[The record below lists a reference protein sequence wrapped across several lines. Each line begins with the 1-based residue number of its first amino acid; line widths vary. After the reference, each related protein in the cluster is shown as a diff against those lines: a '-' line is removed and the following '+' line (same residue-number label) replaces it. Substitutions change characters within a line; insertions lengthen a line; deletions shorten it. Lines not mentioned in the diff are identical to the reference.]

1 MERDER
7 DLLIAQYTDGYRVVS
22 EALLKITPEELDA
35 SPGAGKWTA
44 RQIIH
49 HLADSEMTAALR
61 FRLLVAE
68 DRPAIKGYDQDRFAG
83 LLHYDR
89 PHEASLELFRAARAS
104 TAELMACLSES
115 EWLREGSHTDV
126 GRFGLDTW
134 LRIYAPHAHK
144 HADQIRIARGAASK
158 AGTGA

>member
-7 DLLIAQYTDGYRVVS
+7 DLLIAQYTDGYRVVA

-35 SPGAGKWTA
+35 APGPGQWTA

-68 DRPAIKGYDQDRFAG
+68 DRPAIKGYDQDRFATQ
-83 LLHYDR
+83 LHYER
-89 PHEASLELFRAARAS
+89 PHEASLELFRAVRAS
-104 TAELMACLSES
+104 TVELMGCLSES
-115 EWLREGSHTDV
+115 EWLREGTHTEV

-134 LRIYAPHAHK
+134 LRIYAPHAHR
-144 HADQIRIARGAASK
+144 HAEQIRQARGAASK